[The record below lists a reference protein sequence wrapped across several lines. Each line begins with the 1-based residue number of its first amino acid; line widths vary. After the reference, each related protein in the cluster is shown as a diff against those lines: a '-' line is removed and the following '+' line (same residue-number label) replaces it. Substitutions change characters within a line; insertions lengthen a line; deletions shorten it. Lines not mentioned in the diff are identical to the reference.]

1 MVTKIL
7 IAVIILH
14 LIAGF
19 GFILWKLNG
28 PAEEDDSEDKE

>member
-1 MVTKIL
+1 MITKIL

-14 LIAGF
+14 LVAGF

-28 PAEEDDSEDKE
+28 PVDEEDSGEN